1 MGNGISGLIGYPV
14 TSAPTLAS
22 FPAIRIPLLAD
33 IPIVGEALFNHHL
46 LVYIAYFVLPIVAYR
61 IIFRTRH
68 GIAIRAVG
76 DDPAAADASGI
87 SVHNIRFLYTTF
99 AGVMFAIAG
108 AYMTLALT
116 KTWAEGIVAGQGWIA
131 LTLVFFSRL
140 NPITLVFGALLFGGA
155 TSLSFIG
162 QIQEWPI
169 NSFVLGMAPYIVTLL
184 LILFTNIKLRRVK
197 PDEAGTIPAFLT
209 LPYYRE

>member
-1 MGNGISGLIGYPV
+1 
-14 TSAPTLAS
+14 
-22 FPAIRIPLLAD
+22 
-33 IPIVGEALFNHHL
+33 
-46 LVYIAYFVLPIVAYR
+46 
-61 IIFRTRH
+61 
-68 GIAIRAVG
+68 
-76 DDPAAADASGI
+76 
-87 SVHNIRFLYTTF
+87 
-99 AGVMFAIAG
+99 
-108 AYMTLALT
+108 
-116 KTWAEGIVAGQGWIA
+116 
-131 LTLVFFSRL
+131 VFFSRL